1 MTMDVKELIGT
12 VNSVNVGTVSLSRKE
27 AKTLAQNMAS
37 DEAPLLLCITAGG
50 KIVLTTENLFFVKSR
65 LLRTAKVDTV
75 SLDTVKSIQEKRGLL
90 LARIN
95 IITTGGVIK
104 LSNVS
109 KKASTKLIGFLQ
121 GHENIAILPVKK
133 AGIFETAFKLAI
145 AALFAFI
152 LKDITCGNA
161 KRETS
166 DQRQLV
172 TRTSELASF
181 TPAYTV
187 LEEKNLTLYGV
198 QRYEQRISVPLGL
211 SEEELK
217 QNLLAA
223 AWKLQKDKN
232 AVAVVIF
239 AFRGDD
245 MQRNGGYT
253 AGKCTIAPFGDWAKA
268 VEVRTP
274 SNLREE
280 ILISE
285 AYFDNTPIRAN
296 GSKAFIYNT
305 LLNANG
311 ASLHKID
318 SKQAYTEDIITE
330 LKNGTEVSII
340 GNKREFTMYGPLDM
354 YKVQVKGARKAA
366 SIGWV
371 YGSDLSDTPNGKKV
385 KVDMN

>member
-1 MTMDVKELIGT
+1 MTNDDLYKLYTTIKSVAVDTSIAIKDVKAI
-12 VNSVNVGTVSLSRKE
+12 N
-27 AKTLAQNMAS
+27 LAMNDS
-37 DEAPLLLCITAGG
+37 EIPLLLLEGYDSRD
-50 KIVLTTENLFFVKSR
+50 KRKKQVLLTDRNLFIIISR
-65 LLRTAKVDTV
+65 WFRT
-75 SLDTVKSIQEKRGLL
+75 SLVEVISRISIHDILEKRGVFFTSLTMVL
-90 LARIN
+90 DDN
-95 IITTGGVIK
+95 VIT
-104 LSNVS
+104 LNNVY
-109 KKASTKLIGFLQ
+109 KKASAKFMAIWHSEHISEPTQKISKRWVSILQWTTAIVVGLIIAK
-121 GHENIAILPVKK
+121 NIPDKPK
-133 AGIFETAFKLAI
+133 
-145 AALFAFI
+145 
-152 LKDITCGNA
+152 
-161 KRETS
+161 
-166 DQRQLV
+166 
-172 TRTSELASF
+172 F

-187 LEEKNLTLYGV
+187 LEEENLTLYGV
-198 QRYEQRISVPLGL
+198 PRYEQRISVPLGL

-217 QNLLAA
+217 QNLLDAT
-223 AWKLQKDKN
+223 WKLQKDKN

-239 AFRGDD
+239 AFREDD
-245 MQRNGGYT
+245 MQRDGGYT

-268 VEVRTP
+268 VEVQTP

-311 ASLHKID
+311 ASLHKIN
-318 SKQAYTEDIITE
+318 SKQAYTEDVITE
-330 LKNGTEVSII
+330 LKNGTEITII

-366 SIGWV
+366 RIGWV

>member
-1 MTMDVKELIGT
+1 MTTTIEDLIST
-12 VNSVNVGTVSLSRKE
+12 VNSVNVGAVSLSRKE
-27 AKTLAQNMAS
+27 AKTLAQNIAS
-37 DEAPLLLCITAGG
+37 DEIPLLLCIVAGG
-50 KIVLTTENLFFVKSR
+50 KIVLTTENLFLVKSR
-65 LLRTAKVDTV
+65 LLRAAKINAV
-75 SLDTVKSIQEKRGLL
+75 SLATVKSVQEKRGLL

-95 IITTGGVIK
+95 VITTGGVVK
-104 LSNVS
+104 LSNLS

-121 GHENIAILPVKK
+121 GHENIAVLPVKK
-133 AGIFETAFKLAI
+133 AGIFETAFKLAV
-145 AALFAFI
+145 AAFFAFI

-161 KRETS
+161 KREAH

-172 TRTSELASF
+172 TGTSERASF

-187 LEEKNLTLYGV
+187 LEEENLTLYGV
-198 QRYEQRISVPLGL
+198 PRYEQRISVPLGL

-223 AWKLQKDKN
+223 AWKLQKEKN

-245 MQRNGGYT
+245 MQRDGGYT
-253 AGKCTIAPFGDWAKA
+253 AGKCTIAPNGVWTDAMN
-268 VEVRTP
+268 VRSP

-280 ILISE
+280 IIISE

-296 GSKAFIYNT
+296 GSKAFINNT
-305 LLNANG
+305 LLKANG
-311 ASLHKID
+311 VSLHKID
-318 SKQAYTEDIITE
+318 SKQVYTEDVITE
-330 LKNGTEVSII
+330 LKNGTEVTII

-354 YKVQVKGARKAA
+354 YKVQVKGARKSAR
-366 SIGWV
+366 IGWV

-385 KVDMN
+385 KVDMK

>member
-1 MTMDVKELIGT
+1 MTTTIEDLIST
-12 VNSVNVGTVSLSRKE
+12 VNSVNVGAVSLSRKE
-27 AKTLAQNMAS
+27 AKTLAQNIAS
-37 DEAPLLLCITAGG
+37 DETPLLLCIVAGG
-50 KIVLTTENLFFVKSR
+50 KIVLTTENLFLVKSR
-65 LLRTAKVDTV
+65 LLRAAKINAV
-75 SLDTVKSIQEKRGLL
+75 SLATVKTVQEKRGLL

-95 IITTGGVIK
+95 VITTGGVVK
-104 LSNVS
+104 LSNLS

-121 GHENIAILPVKK
+121 GHENIAVLPVKK
-133 AGIFETAFKLAI
+133 AGIFETTFKLAV
-145 AALFAFI
+145 AAFFAFI

-161 KRETS
+161 KREAH

-172 TRTSELASF
+172 TGTSERASF

-187 LEEKNLTLYGV
+187 LEEENLTLYGV

-223 AWKLQKDKN
+223 AWKLQKEKN

-245 MQRNGGYT
+245 MQRDGGYT
-253 AGKCTIAPFGDWAKA
+253 AGKCTIAPNGVWADA
-268 VEVRTP
+268 MNVRSP
-274 SNLREE
+274 LNLKEE
-280 ILISE
+280 IIISE

-318 SKQAYTEDIITE
+318 SKQAYTEDVITE
-330 LKNGTEVSII
+330 LKNGTEVTII

-354 YKVQVKGARKAA
+354 YKVQVKEARKAA
-366 SIGWV
+366 RIGWV

-385 KVDMN
+385 KVNMN

>member
-37 DEAPLLLCITAGG
+37 DEVPLLLCITAGG

-145 AALFAFI
+145 ATLFAFI

-161 KRETS
+161 KREAS

-239 AFRGDD
+239 AFRDD
-245 MQRNGGYT
+245 DVQRDGGYT

-285 AYFDNTPIRAN
+285 AYFDNRPIRAN
-296 GSKAFIYNT
+296 GSKAFIKDDT
-305 LLNANG
+305 
-311 ASLHKID
+311 SLHKID
-318 SKQAYTEDIITE
+318 SKQAYTDDIITE
-330 LKNGTEVSII
+330 LKNGTEVTII
-340 GNKREFTMYGPLDM
+340 GNKRQFTIYGPLDM